1 MGSLWERP
9 KPIIGASA
17 SGGPDGKPSAWSPAQ
32 RFTMGLPDRED
43 WSGARWI
50 ALEEDVDSLIVINGT
65 FDTGPDNPI
74 LGNKPFGR
82 NKLPLLRREF
92 TVDKPVRR
100 ATAYVCGLGQF
111 ELFLNGEKTGD
122 HFLDPAWTKFDKEAQ
137 YVSFDVSD
145 RLPAGRQRGRRD
157 ARQRIFQHPA
167 RAVQQVRRIVRSAE
181 DDLQAADRVRRRH
194 ATDGRLGRLV
204 EGGAGAGHVL
214 EHLRRRGLRC
224 GPCAGRLDL
233 AGLRRQFVERR
244 RAHAVRLP
252 AALAAHDA
260 DQDPPAG
267 SDRPQ
272 ISQLERQL
280 PVRSGAERLGHRP
293 PERARFGPAY
303 REDVSRRAL
312 PPRQHGQ
319 PAFVGRTGVL
329 QLHDARRRQRRKLAA
344 AVHLL
349 RFPLRGSRGCGAR
362 GRAQSERPAR
372 DRRADRGCTR
382 PTRPSRSARSSAP
395 TRFSIKSTR

>member
-1 MGSLWERP
+1 M
-9 KPIIGASA
+9 
-17 SGGPDGKPSAWSPAQ
+17 
-32 RFTMGLPDRED
+32 
-43 WSGARWI
+43 
-50 ALEEDVDSLIVINGT
+50 
-65 FDTGPDNPI
+65 
-74 LGNKPFGR
+74 
-82 NKLPLLRREF
+82 
-92 TVDKPVRR
+92 
-100 ATAYVCGLGQF
+100 
-111 ELFLNGEKTGD
+111 
-122 HFLDPAWTKFDKEAQ
+122 
-137 YVSFDVSD
+137 
-145 RLPAGRQRGRRD
+145 
-157 ARQRIFQHPA
+157 
-167 RAVQQVRRIVRSAE
+167 
-181 DDLQAADRVRRRH
+181 
-194 ATDGRLGRLV
+194 

-372 DRRADRGCTR
+372 DRRADRAAHDQLGRAGRHVRVLQPAFQSNLHVDRLGYPQQFFQRIHRLSPPRETR
-382 PTRPSRSARSSAP
+382 LARAVASDRPVDPIRLRYLAGLSENRRRHGDGPARGRNDSDHRAAVHRLRRRIPRHAGMGQRLHPAALLPLPLVRRRPADARELRPDGRLHRLLSSKATDISWPTDWATGA
-395 TRFSIKSTR
+395 T